1 MSQGI
6 PIRFAGTGSYM
17 PEQVVS
23 NADFEAYLDTSDAW
37 IRTRTGIRERRRSA
51 DDEPTSVLAKHAAAR
66 AIEDAKLEP
75 SDVDLVICATA
86 TPDFLFPSTAS
97 IVQGEIGATRA
108 GAFDISAACAGFMHA
123 TAVASGLI
131 SSGVSKTA
139 LVIGAER
146 LTRFV
151 DMEDRSTAVIF
162 GDGAGA
168 AVLTR
173 SHNPEQSVLYCDL
186 GCDGTRTR
194 EIWLPAGGSRYPA
207 SENTVAERLH
217 YMKMR
222 GRDVYKFAVGK
233 MQEAIDAALEA
244 AGLTAGDLKLVIPHQ
259 SNLRI
264 IESVRAKM
272 DLPIDKFAVNIDR
285 YGNTSA
291 ASVPVALDEAR
302 RTGRV
307 RSGDRVLMIALGAGL
322 TWGTIII
329 QL

>member
-1 MSQGI
+1 MSQRI

-23 NADFEAYLDTSDAW
+23 NSDFASYLDTSDEW

-51 DDEPTSVLAKHAAAR
+51 DDEPTSVLARNAAER
-66 AIEDAKLEP
+66 ALADAET
-75 SDVDLVICATA
+75 DATEIDLIICATA

-97 IVQGEIGATRA
+97 IVQGEIGAVNA
-108 GAFDISAACAGFMHA
+108 GAFDVSAACAGFMHA
-123 TAVASGLI
+123 AAIGSGLI
-131 SSGVSKTA
+131 SAGVNKTV
-139 LVIGAER
+139 LVLGCER

-151 DMEDRSTAVIF
+151 DMEDRATAVIF

-168 AVLTR
+168 AILTK
-173 SHNPEQSVLYCDL
+173 SHNPEQSVLYCNL

-194 EIWLPAGGSRYPA
+194 DIWLPAGGSRYPA
-207 SENTVAERLH
+207 NETTVAERLH

-222 GRDVYKFAVGK
+222 GRDVYKFAVHK
-233 MQEAIDAALEA
+233 IQEEIDTALA
-244 AGLTAGDLKLVIPHQ
+244 SAGLTAADLKLVIPHQ

-264 IESVRAKM
+264 IESAREKLG
-272 DLPIDKFAVNIDR
+272 LPIEQFAVNIDR

-302 RTGRV
+302 RSGRLKTG
-307 RSGDRVLMIALGAGL
+307 DHVLMIALGAGL
-322 TWGTIII
+322 TWGTMIV

>member
-1 MSQGI
+1 MSQRI

-17 PEQVVS
+17 PEQVVDNS
-23 NADFEAYLDTSDAW
+23 HFAGYLDTSDEW

-51 DDEPTSVLAKHAAAR
+51 DDEPTSVLARKAAER
-66 AIEDAKLEP
+66 ALEDAEM
-75 SDVDLVICATA
+75 DAAEIDLIICATA

-97 IVQGEIGATRA
+97 IVQGEIGATNA
-108 GAFDISAACAGFMHA
+108 GAFDVSAACAGFMHA
-123 TAVASGLI
+123 AAIASGLI
-131 SSGVSKTA
+131 SAGVNQTV
-139 LVIGAER
+139 LVLGCER

-151 DMEDRSTAVIF
+151 DMEDRATAVIF

-168 AVLTR
+168 AILTK
-173 SHNPEQSVLYCDL
+173 SHNPEQSVLYCNL

-194 EIWLPAGGSRYPA
+194 DIWLPAGGSRYPA
-207 SENTVAERLH
+207 NETTVAERLH

-222 GRDVYKFAVGK
+222 GRDVYKFAVHK
-233 MQEAIDAALEA
+233 IQEEIDAALVS
-244 AGLTAGDLKLVIPHQ
+244 AGLTAADLKLVIPHQ

-264 IESVRAKM
+264 IESAREKLG
-272 DLPIDKFAVNIDR
+272 LPIEQFAVNIDR

-302 RTGRV
+302 RSGRLKTG
-307 RSGDRVLMIALGAGL
+307 DHVLMIALGAGL
-322 TWGTIII
+322 TWGTMII